1 MNFSLNLVVLA
12 FALLAGSASSFV
24 LTPKTAPSSLA
35 SSPTSSASCSKTSLR
50 ASMDGENL
58 LPNAAEIMDEMA
70 GEAKGVIESLVKE
83 NKVMLFMKGNKMF
96 PQCGFSNSA
105 VQVLRA
111 CDVEFETYDVLTNPG
126 VRESVKEYSSWP
138 TIPQLYIDGEFTG
151 GADIMIESFQSGEL
165 KKTLEDA
172 GCTFVPSE

>member
-1 MNFSLNLVVLA
+1 MNFSMKIVVLA
-12 FALLAGSASSFV
+12 MALLVGSASSFV
-24 LTPKTAPSSLA
+24 LSPAATASARLSSR
-35 SSPTSSASCSKTSLR
+35 TSAACSRTQPLR

-58 LPNAAEIMDEMA
+58 LPNAAEVMDEMA
-70 GEAKGVIESLVKE
+70 EEAKGVIEGLVKE

-111 CDVEFETYDVLTNPG
+111 CDVEFETYDVLTNPA
-126 VRESVKEYSSWP
+126 VREAIKEYSSWP
-138 TIPQLYIDGEFTG
+138 TIPQLYVDGEFTG

-165 KKTLEDA
+165 KKSLEDA
-172 GCTFVPSE
+172 GCKFVPSE

>member
-1 MNFSLNLVVLA
+1 MNFSMNLVVSVVAVLIC
-12 FALLAGSASSFV
+12 SASSFV
-24 LTPKTAPSSLA
+24 LSPAASTRLA
-35 SSPTSSASCSKTSLR
+35 SRTSSAPSRTSPLR

-58 LPNAAEIMDEMA
+58 LPNAAEIMDEMT
-70 GEAKGVIESLVKE
+70 GEAKGVIEGLVKE

-126 VRESVKEYSSWP
+126 VREAVKEYSNWP
-138 TIPQLYIDGEFTG
+138 TIPQLYVDGEFTG
-151 GADIMIESFQSGEL
+151 GADIMIESFQSGDL
-165 KKTLEDA
+165 KKSLEEA
-172 GCTFVPSE
+172 GCTFVASE